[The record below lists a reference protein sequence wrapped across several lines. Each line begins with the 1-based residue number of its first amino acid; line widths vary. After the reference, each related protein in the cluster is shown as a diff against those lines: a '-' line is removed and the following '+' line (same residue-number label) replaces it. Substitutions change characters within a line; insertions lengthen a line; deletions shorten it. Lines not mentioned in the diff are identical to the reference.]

1 MISPA
6 AAQDGAPLL
15 THLLHTEQETLH
27 AIALYPAEERVA
39 ILAVAQHPGLL
50 ARLAAIQVESQT
62 QFQAVITDMPK
73 DDQLAMYSISRFP
86 DLLQR
91 WYNASDQ
98 SAEGLPSLMADYPES
113 VQADMLQIVTYYPAE
128 LQRSYRLLAGAEIQA
143 EQVLTTMPANTRD
156 AFMRVLQLPE
166 VMVLLTDHMAA
177 TVLLGDLYQQDNAAV
192 THVLDSLQLVLAQA
206 ETAALQEWTETL
218 LADSA
223 AFNEFQA
230 AATTYAQEQGY
241 AADGGNTSEMVEAS
255 VTVEY
260 LWRPYPYWLG
270 WPYWYTY
277 AYWYPY
283 PWYDWG
289 YYYLPNQSVVFIGL
303 PSAAFLHWH
312 FNHYTHYYYYPHFTH
327 RVLYYT
333 ERHPHATNTITT
345 STRAWQANLRG
356 EVSDSW
362 FKPTADRVERI
373 RALGAFKM
381 DYQQAVG
388 RQEKQR
394 QTEADY
400 LQAHIRRYPELK
412 EVASYQQST
421 AKQTT
426 PQRKSNITPATP
438 KRSVPA
444 SQMRP
449 VKPPMPKQQ
458 QVERAVRYH
467 DTRWQQNRII
477 ERQATPLNN
486 RRYQPTA
493 PAVPR
498 KQPQQQYRK
507 Y

>member
-1 MISPA
+1 MGSA
-6 AAQDGAPLL
+6 AAQDGSPLL
-15 THLLHTEQETLH
+15 THLLHTEEETLH
-27 AIALYPAEERVA
+27 AIALYPVDERSA
-39 ILAVAQHPGLL
+39 ILIVAQHPGLL

-62 QFQAVITDMPK
+62 QFREIITDMPK

-98 SAEGLPSLMADYPES
+98 SVNGLPPLMVDFPGA
-113 VQADMLQIVTYYPAE
+113 VQEDMLQMVTFYPAE

-143 EQVLTTMPANTRD
+143 EQVLTTVPAATRD
-156 AFMRVLQLPE
+156 AFLRVLQLPE
-166 VMVLLTDHMAA
+166 VMILLTDHMAA
-177 TVLLGDLYQQDNAAV
+177 TVLLGDLYQQDNRAV
-192 THVLDSLQLVLAQA
+192 TQVLDSLQLVLAQA
-206 ETAALQEWTETL
+206 ETAALQEWTETIMS
-218 LADSA
+218 DSA

-230 AATTYAQEQGY
+230 AAATYAEEQGY
-241 AADGGNTSEMVEAS
+241 AAPASDDASAIVETT
-255 VTVEY
+255 VTVQY

-327 RVLYYT
+327 RMLYYT
-333 ERHPHATNTITT
+333 ERHPTATNTITT
-345 STRAWQANLRG
+345 STSAWREHLRG
-356 EVSDSW
+356 EAPDSW
-362 FKPTADRVERI
+362 LKPTADRVERI
-373 RALGAFKM
+373 RTLGAFKM
-381 DYQQAVG
+381 DFQEAVG

-394 QTEADY
+394 QTEKEY
-400 LQAHIRRYPELK
+400 LQAHVRRYPALK
-412 EVASYQQST
+412 EIAAYQQSDT
-421 AKQTT
+421 KQATQQRHTT
-426 PQRKSNITPATP
+426 KISTTP

-449 VKPPMPKQQ
+449 IKPPMPQQQ

-467 DTRWQQNRII
+467 DIRWQQNRIV
-477 ERQATPLNN
+477 ERQTTPLNK
-486 RRYQPTA
+486 RHYQPS
-493 PAVPR
+493 PSAVR
-498 KQPQQQYRK
+498 GKQPQQQYRK